1 MVVICVKYL
10 KYLDVQ
16 KSDIPSH
23 CIKKSNYNFIIFLMK
38 FLQAL
43 DNLSEM
49 GDLLNFDLC
58 YTNPNL
64 ARNLF

>member
-1 MVVICVKYL
+1 MVVICVKYP

-23 CIKKSNYNFIIFLMK
+23 CIEKSNYNFMIFLMK
-38 FLQAL
+38 FLKAL

-49 GDLLNFDLC
+49 GDLFDFDLC

-64 ARNLF
+64 TRNPF